1 MRRIQMY
8 IDEALDDALR
18 QAAAIQGR
26 SAASVVRD
34 AVRSYLQSPPGGAVE
49 DPFGPIIGAYEG
61 GPDNAAEQHDRYLY
75 REDMD
80 RAWNP

>member
-1 MRRIQMY
+1 MY
-8 IDEALDDALR
+8 IEESLDDALR

-26 SAASVVRD
+26 SAASIVRD
-34 AVRSYLQSPPGGAVE
+34 AVRSYLQNPVGEAVD

-61 GPDNAAEQHDRYLY
+61 GPDDSAEQHDHYLY